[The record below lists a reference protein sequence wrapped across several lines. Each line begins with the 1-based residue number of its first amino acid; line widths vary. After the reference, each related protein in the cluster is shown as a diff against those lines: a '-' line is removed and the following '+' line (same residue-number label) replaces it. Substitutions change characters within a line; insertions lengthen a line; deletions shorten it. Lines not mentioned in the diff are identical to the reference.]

1 MSAST
6 ETSFHRVSPP
16 PAAGRL
22 AGILG
27 ALSPRLR
34 LAARRQRVGAIT
46 VWDGQ
51 AGFRLPAGRSCFR
64 LGLYVTFRRAPDDD
78 GPDSRPPAAAGPAPA
93 EED

>member
-6 ETSFHRVSPP
+6 ETSFHRVPSPSS
-16 PAAGRL
+16 AGRL

-27 ALSPRLR
+27 ALSPRLQ

-64 LGLYVTFRRAPDDD
+64 LGLYVTFRRTLDDD
-78 GPDSRPPAAAGPAPA
+78 GPDGRPPAAAGPAA
-93 EED
+93 ASED